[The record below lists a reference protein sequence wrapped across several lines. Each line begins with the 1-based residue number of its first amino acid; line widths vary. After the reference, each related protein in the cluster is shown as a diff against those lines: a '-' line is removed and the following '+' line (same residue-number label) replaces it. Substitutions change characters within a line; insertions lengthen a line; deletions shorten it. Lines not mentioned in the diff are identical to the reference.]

1 MKTSSSIPWIDQ
13 EFENSVFDFERIT
26 SVSSEIPIAASC
38 YINSKILLNAY
49 RNGVFPWSGPYQ
61 PILWWRPDPRMILQT
76 NKIKVSNSLHKNIK
90 QYLRNGLKISTN
102 SCFREVV
109 QACAEP
115 RDTRQGTWITKDIIS
130 AYEELNRIGFA
141 HSIEVWTEN
150 KLVGGLY
157 LVSIG
162 KMVFGESMF
171 FRKAN
176 VSKIALVAL
185 AKWLQRHGGKIIDCQ
200 QETNHLAS
208 MGASPVSNTEFMRE
222 MKSMVENSA
231 LPWTIEPVSEVLLT

>member
-1 MKTSSSIPWIDQ
+1 MKSSSSIPWIEQ

-38 YINSKILLNAY
+38 YLNSKMLINAY

-76 NKIKVSNSLHKNIK
+76 NKIKVSNSLKKNIK
-90 QYLRNGLKISTN
+90 QYFKNNLKISTN
-102 SCFREVV
+102 RCFRAVI

-115 RDTRQGTWITKDIIS
+115 RDTRQSTWITKDIVS
-130 AYEELNRIGFA
+130 AYEELNRIGYA

-176 VSKIALVAL
+176 GSKIALVAL
-185 AKWLQRHGGKIIDCQ
+185 AKWLQKHGGKIIDCQ

-208 MGASPVSNTEFMRE
+208 MGASPVRNTEFIRE
-222 MKSMVENSA
+222 MKSMVESPV
-231 LPWTIEPVSEVLLT
+231 LPWTIEPVSEELLK